1 MAPSSDLL
9 DHYKLDA
16 NQIGDSVIH
25 YSYRSDR
32 ACGHRKLKVE
42 ERWDNVRPIGYG
54 AFGEVWQQKRKS
66 SNEQRA
72 VKVLRKQ
79 QMKSWGINYEREI
92 EALAKFDKAEVSFSF
107 VQIGIPCTCLLSNCP
122 IGTKVM
128 RTSNMLITYA
138 LQVILDANQIS
149 KC

>member
-9 DHYKLDA
+9 DHYKLEA
-16 NQIGDSVIH
+16 HQVGDSVIH
-25 YSYRSDR
+25 YSYRTDR
-32 ACGHRKLKVE
+32 ACGLRKLKVE

-54 AFGEVWQQKRKS
+54 SFGEVWQQKRKS

-92 EALAKFDKAEVSFSF
+92 EALAKFDKAEVSSST
-107 VQIGIPCTCLLSNCP
+107 VQIQIP
-122 IGTKVM
+122 
-128 RTSNMLITYA
+128 
-138 LQVILDANQIS
+138 
-149 KC
+149 